1 MTTSRATPGQRPPA
15 DPTARRALQP
25 DPPPVPGL
33 LAPHPS
39 LGDAGVGQEWA
50 GTWEP
55 AGTACTVRLVPLPTD
70 QAGRRQAA
78 DIARRLTALEHPHLV
93 PVLAVLETETGLAIV
108 AAEVPGTVGL
118 HRLLAARGRL
128 APGEAVTIGFPIA
141 QALAAAHAAGVGHG
155 ELTAADILL
164 EPNGRPH
171 LAGVGVAALMT
182 PQDGPP
188 EAADVHALASLLRDA
203 ASKSAGPEAEAVA
216 VAVASA
222 LIADPGKRSTA
233 AELADSLAR
242 STRPLPVQL
251 TVSPPAPAAAR
262 RPVGAGASPARP
274 AAPVSA
280 TRPPGGSR
288 SARAGTGAITKG
300 DSDAGATPP
309 STTARQDRPARI
321 AGRGPRPAEW
331 EPGAGRRGQTG
342 ATAKVAGKGPVTDR
356 RPAGADRRAAAGPT
370 AESPVPTIGD
380 GHDGRDRAGE
390 GDRTTRLDGPP
401 ARRSTGRRIVIG
413 LAVLAAVAI
422 VAGLLVVLTGG
433 SSGGSGTAAPAAQSA
448 ESTWRTVLAGLET
461 ARGQAFAQAN
471 PALLA
476 DVDQNGSGVYKADL
490 GLLQETMARGAH
502 VPRLDTRIVDL
513 RVLSQATDQVRLRVT
528 EQLGAYDF
536 VDAHGTV
543 LAHRDAGSPATSDV
557 TLIRT
562 DVGWRIADRVP
573 VP

>member
-1 MTTSRATPGQRPPA
+1 M
-15 DPTARRALQP
+15 
-25 DPPPVPGL
+25 PGL

-39 LGDAGVGQEWA
+39 LGDAGVGQQWA

-55 AGTACTVRLVPLPTD
+55 ADAACTVRLVPLPTD

-93 PVLAVLETETGLAIV
+93 PVLAVLETEAGLAIV
-108 AAEVPGTVGL
+108 AAEVPGTVSL
-118 HRLLAARGRL
+118 DRLLAARGRL

-171 LAGVGVAALMT
+171 LAGVGVAALTT
-182 PQDGPP
+182 PQAGPP
-188 EAADVHALASLLRDA
+188 EAADVRALASLLRDA
-203 ASKSAGPEAEAVA
+203 TSKSAGPEAEAVA

-262 RPVGAGASPARP
+262 P
-274 AAPVSA
+274 AAPASA
-280 TRPPGGSR
+280 TRPTAGSR
-288 SARAGTGAITKG
+288 SARAGTGPTTTG
-300 DSDAGATPP
+300 DPDGGPTP
-309 STTARQDRPARI
+309 SATTARQDRPTRI
-321 AGRGPRPAEW
+321 AGRGPRPAER
-331 EPGAGRRGQTG
+331 ERGAGRPAPTG
-342 ATAKVAGKGPVTDR
+342 ATAKVARNGPVTDR
-356 RPAGADRRAAAGPT
+356 RPAGADRRSAAGPT
-370 AESPVPTIGD
+370 AESPVPAIGD
-380 GHDGRDRAGE
+380 RHDERGE

-401 ARRSTGRRIVIG
+401 ARRWTGRRIVIG
-413 LAVLAAVAI
+413 LAVLAAAAI
-422 VAGLLVVLTGG
+422 VAGLLAVLTSG
-433 SSGGSGTAAPAAQSA
+433 SSGGSSGTAAPAGQAA
-448 ESTWRTVLAGLET
+448 ESTYRTVLAGLET
-461 ARGQAFAQAN
+461 ARSQAFQQAS

-476 DVDQNGSGVYKADL
+476 DVDQTGSGVYNADL
-490 GLLQETMARGAH
+490 ALLQETIARGAH
-502 VPRLDTRIVDL
+502 VPQLDTRIIDL
-513 RVLSQATDQVRLRVT
+513 RVLSQSADQVRLRVT

-562 DVGWRIADRVP
+562 DAGWRIADRIP
-573 VP
+573 VT